1 VGSTVHLDSTSF
13 HVDGDY
19 DHEEAMGVVTL
30 TQGYSC
36 DQRPD
41 LNQVMLNLIVEH
53 RAELPLLMQ
62 PLSGNS
68 NDTASFGRLIEAH
81 IDQLNTTHQVAYWLG
96 GG

>member
-1 VGSTVHLDSTSF
+1 
-13 HVDGDY
+13 
-19 DHEEAMGVVTL
+19 MGVVTL